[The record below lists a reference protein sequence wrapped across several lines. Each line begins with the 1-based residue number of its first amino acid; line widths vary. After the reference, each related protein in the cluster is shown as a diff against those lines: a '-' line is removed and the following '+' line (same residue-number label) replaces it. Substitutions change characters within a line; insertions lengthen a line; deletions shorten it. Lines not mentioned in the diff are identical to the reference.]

1 MTPFETSH
9 KSQMRGVAHLNVP
22 RGPETED
29 DTCLLGTIVT
39 DIIEERPGAA
49 KFERPE
55 TRREGTEA

>member
-1 MTPFETSH
+1 MTPFEASH
-9 KSQMRGVAHLNVP
+9 RSQIWGLYRLNVP